1 MSSAALAKKRRAA
14 PLTPQQP
21 VTNTQ
26 QQSNQ
31 LSSPKITVQQALAIL
46 DSRLSK
52 LEKMPLDTSHTV
64 AKDSDHDNLQLKEL
78 VSEYENRFELL
89 VNEINNLKD
98 TVFKLQTFTM
108 EVNKDMYEKIKN
120 PEKDGLDLVDEQT
133 VEKSETNDVA
143 QNQETQE
150 EITFS

>member
-1 MSSAALAKKRRAA
+1 
-14 PLTPQQP
+14 
-21 VTNTQ
+21 
-26 QQSNQ
+26 
-31 LSSPKITVQQALAIL
+31 
-46 DSRLSK
+46 
-52 LEKMPLDTSHTV
+52 MPLDPSHTV
-64 AKDSDHDNLQLKEL
+64 VKESDDENLQLKEL

-133 VEKSETNDVA
+133 VEKSETDDVA
-143 QNQETQE
+143 QN
-150 EITFS
+150 

>member
-21 VTNTQ
+21 VINTQ
-26 QQSNQ
+26 QQSKQ
-31 LSSPKITVQQALAIL
+31 SPKITVQQALAIL
-46 DSRLSK
+46 DSRLAK
-52 LEKMPLDTSHTV
+52 LEKMPLDPSHTV
-64 AKDSDHDNLQLKEL
+64 VKESDDENLQLKEL

-133 VEKSETNDVA
+133 VEKSETDDVA
-143 QNQETQE
+143 QN
-150 EITFS
+150 